1 MQRGLSLMRKFRR
14 KMFRHFHKSPRARRE
29 KKRFAFSS
37 SFALLAMLT
46 IAGGNGE
53 NSSIDVV
60 ELALVAEIRGV
71 LELFVEMLVFFRDL
85 IKRSGGKIYCE
96 SPTNDP
102 NSCFI

>member
-14 KMFRHFHKSPRARRE
+14 KMFRHFHKSPRARRK

-60 ELALVAEIRGV
+60 ELALVAEIRGCWNC
-71 LELFVEMLVFFRDL
+71 LWKCL
-85 IKRSGGKIYCE
+85 
-96 SPTNDP
+96 
-102 NSCFI
+102 CFSEI